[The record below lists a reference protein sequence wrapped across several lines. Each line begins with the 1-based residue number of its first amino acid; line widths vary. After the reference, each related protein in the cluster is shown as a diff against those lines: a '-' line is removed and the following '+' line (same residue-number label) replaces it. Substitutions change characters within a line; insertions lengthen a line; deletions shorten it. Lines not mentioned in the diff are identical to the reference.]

1 MSKIWTGWLYAAL
14 VMALLTLV
22 GTTFYLSADTRQTN
36 AQVEAMTKQTSDTT
50 LQLKQIQSQTKQLQ
64 KMNLTDELNRA
75 QESARKLVNI
85 LVDNGDVNLRYQLIK
100 KSGLLPASTKR
111 SDPIISTTY
120 PSGDDVDIKVSAV
133 TDYTDVPVMVI
144 FKENQTEAH
153 MMILQYDAYQN
164 RFTGYQYYDKGSN

>member
-1 MSKIWTGWLYAAL
+1 MSKIRTGWLYVGL
-14 VMALLTLV
+14 VMVLLTLV

-36 AQVEAMTKQTSDTT
+36 AQIETMTKQTRDNTSKLQQTEHQTT
-50 LQLKQIQSQTKQLQ
+50 QLENMS
-64 KMNLTDELNRA
+64 LTNELNQA
-75 QESARKLVNI
+75 QEAANKLVTI
-85 LVDNGDVNLRYQLIK
+85 LINNKDATTRYQPIK
-100 KSGLLPASTKR
+100 QSGLLPTTTQT